1 MLLKVGTNFQP
12 HENLLPALRAVD
24 NIFKHHGQMMIITSL
39 KDREHS
45 AGSKH
50 YIGKAFDLRI
60 RHIGEQYNFQSLY
73 EDIENALTGF
83 GKIIDEKTH
92 WHIEVN

>member
-1 MLLKVGTNFQP
+1 MLLKVGTNFEP
-12 HENLLPALRAVD
+12 HETLLPLLKIVEAS
-24 NIFKHHGQMMIITSL
+24 FKSHQLLMIITSL

-50 YIGKAFDLRI
+50 YVGKAFDLRI
-60 RHIGEQYNFQSLY
+60 KHSKNPFQLVDLFK
-73 EDIENALTGF
+73 DIESKIEGK

-92 WHIEVN
+92 WHIEAN